1 MANAKDGMNPQLHA
15 AYERWMVSQVKASA
29 GERRQRLK
37 KGLSFSLKQFVARIF
52 WPAVGSFDGW
62 HAEYEVVDF
71 KDGYRYLD
79 LAKPSVAIKICIEV
93 DDKGS
98 HGQQAD
104 AYKFSDDRFRQND
117 LVIDDWKV
125 LRFSLQSIMDQP
137 RRCQQQL
144 MHALAKWGFES
155 DRIVPA
161 LLPTEMAIYSFIE
174 NRAESFSPAALAKAV
189 GIHRNTA
196 VKHLKSLVEKGKVM
210 PDVGTKTGSPTRRYR
225 CKKGYL

>member
-1 MANAKDGMNPQLHA
+1 MAKANGDMNPQLLV
-15 AYERWMVSQVKASA
+15 AYEQWMASQIKSST

-37 KGLSFSLKQFVARIF
+37 RGLSFSLKQFVIRIF

-62 HAEYEVVDF
+62 FAEYEVIDF

-79 LAKPSVAIKICIEV
+79 LAKPSVVIKISIEV
-93 DDKGS
+93 DDKGT
-98 HGQQAD
+98 HGQNVD

-125 LRFSLQSIMDQP
+125 LRFSLQAIMDQP

-144 MHALAKWGFES
+144 MHALAKWGLES
-155 DRIVPA
+155 NRVEPA
-161 LLPTEMAIYSFIE
+161 LLPTEMAICKFIE
-174 NRAESFSPAALAKAV
+174 NRAESFSPVAIAKAV

-210 PDVGTKTGSPTRRYR
+210 PDAVTTGGPIRRYR
-225 CKKGYL
+225 SKKGYS